1 MARRRR
7 ALVWP
12 WTEWWSW
19 TALLVLLMVI
29 VVPLVTS
36 RVQGCP
42 ASTGYG
48 DADQCVQTPLLG
60 TPLSEILTGI
70 CGVVAVGALVGLVW
84 TIRQKVS
91 SAKR

>member
-1 MARRRR
+1 VARRRR

-19 TALLVLLMVI
+19 TALLVFLMII

-36 RVQGCP
+36 RVRGCP

-48 DADQCVQTPLLG
+48 DADQCVVTPLLG

-70 CGVVAVGALVGLVW
+70 CGVVAACALIGLVW
-84 TIRQKVS
+84 TIRQRVS